1 MSKMS
6 KMSKA
11 KARLLIQHPFF
22 ASLVTSSPWIATR
35 DIPTAATDSKNY
47 YYNPDFMESL
57 TLEECMGVQ
66 VHEVWHDA
74 LFHVLRRNG
83 RNPRIWNMA
92 CDYSINQMI
101 INAGLKLPQG
111 CLLDRELGKNSADVN
126 YDILMKKAEEE
137 RKKRREQ
144 QEKAQQEQGQGQGQP
159 GGEMSSN
166 PFGDPGDG
174 LKSDVLGD
182 DIKEPAG
189 GGDPAER
196 VKREQE
202 IRERVAQAANVARM
216 VGKMPAEIE
225 RLINAILNPRL
236 PWEHYLQEYMTRV
249 VKSDESWA
257 KRNRR
262 FQVYLP
268 TRHSEAMGP
277 IALIGDTS
285 GSISN
290 DDLNAVA
297 AEFRGIAEA
306 VKPERIH
313 MVWADTKVAREDV
326 FEAGDE
332 LVFNAKGGGG
342 TDMRVPLAHVAQY
355 EPEVVVLVTDGYTPW
370 PKEEPDYPL
379 IVVCTTDAACPVG
392 QVIRMK

>member
-1 MSKMS
+1 MSKMT

-11 KARLLIQHPFF
+11 RARLLVQHPFF

-57 TLEECMGVQ
+57 PLDENMGVQ

-101 INAGLKLPQG
+101 LNQGLKLPQG
-111 CLLDRELGKNSADVN
+111 CLVDRELGENSADVN
-126 YDILMKKAEEE
+126 YEILMKKAEEE
-137 RKKRREQ
+137 KKKRRERG
-144 QEKAQQEQGQGQGQP
+144 EQGE
-159 GGEMSSN
+159 GG
-166 PFGDPGDG
+166 GDPGDG
-174 LKSDVLGD
+174 MPSDALGD

-189 GGDPAER
+189 MDPAER

-202 IRERVAQAANVARM
+202 IRHRVAQAANVARM
-216 VGKMPAEIE
+216 VGKMPADLE
-225 RLINAILNPRL
+225 RLINEVLNPRL

-249 VKSDESWA
+249 VKSDETWA

-262 FQVYLP
+262 FSVYLP
-268 TRHSEAMGP
+268 SRFSQSMGP
-277 IALIGDTS
+277 IGLIGDTS

-290 DDLNAVA
+290 EDLNLVA
-297 AEFRGIAEA
+297 AEFSGIAEA

-313 MVWADTKVAREDV
+313 MLWADTRVAREDT
-326 FEAGDE
+326 FEAGDP

-342 TDMRVPLAHVAQY
+342 TDIRVPLKHMEQY
-355 EPEVVVLVTDGYTPW
+355 EPEVVVLVTDGFTPLSI
-370 PKEEPDYPL
+370 EEPPNPL
-379 IVVCTTDAACPVG
+379 IVVCTTNAPVPVG
-392 QVIRMK
+392 QVIRMN